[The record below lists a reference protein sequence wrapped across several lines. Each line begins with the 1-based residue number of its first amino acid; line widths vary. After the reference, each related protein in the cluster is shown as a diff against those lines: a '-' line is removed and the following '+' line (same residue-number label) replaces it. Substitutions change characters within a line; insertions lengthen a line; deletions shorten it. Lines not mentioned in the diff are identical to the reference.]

1 MKATEMKNPNSTN
14 EKSKT
19 NGEASKG
26 RVRPSSAAGANGDL
40 SNAVAGFIESDRFTV
55 CGGLMAL
62 CCGPR
67 WGNHCVFRTSAR
79 HLIAI
84 VNSVHC
90 KWCKEAASTP
100 VQESDFDDIKT
111 RAYLRALFQ
120 LKLSDAVKLS
130 ELISELKCTQTDG
143 DGRGLPFTGTPPYC
157 TVENVTHISSLA
169 LKKLIEFDKEFVW
182 GDNLIFNTKAERSES
197 GSR

>member
-1 MKATEMKNPNSTN
+1 MKATERKNLNSTN
-14 EKSKT
+14 TTSKT
-19 NGEASKG
+19 NKKVSKG
-26 RVRPSSAAGANGDL
+26 HVHSSSAAGTNGDL

-55 CGGLMAL
+55 GGGLIAL
-62 CCGPR
+62 CCGLR
-67 WGNHCVFRTSAR
+67 WGDHCIFRTSAK

-90 KWCKEAASTP
+90 KWCKRASSTP
-100 VQESDFDDIKT
+100 VRESDFDAIKT

-130 ELISELKCTQTDG
+130 ELISELKYTQTDG
-143 DGRGLPFTGTPPYC
+143 DSRSLPFTGTPPYC

-169 LKKLIEFDKEFVW
+169 LKTLIEFDKEFVW
-182 GDNLIFNTKAERSES
+182 GDNLIFNTKVERSES
-197 GSR
+197 GSH